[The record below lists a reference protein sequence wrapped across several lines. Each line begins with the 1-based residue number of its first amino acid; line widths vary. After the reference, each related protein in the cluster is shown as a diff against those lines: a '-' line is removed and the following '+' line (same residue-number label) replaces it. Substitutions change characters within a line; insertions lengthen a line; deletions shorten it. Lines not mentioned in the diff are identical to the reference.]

1 MFLYHIEGGE
11 KPLIYL
17 NIHHLK
23 FFMEATEIRAAR
35 EALGL
40 TVQDV
45 SKKLGAPYS
54 AVHRWEKGENRPSAK
69 YVAALRDLF
78 DGKQTAVEKS
88 EVDFLKQ
95 RIADLETQL
104 EDQREII
111 NVFKAALETIAKK

>member
-1 MFLYHIEGGE
+1 MC
-11 KPLIYL
+11 L

>member
-1 MFLYHIEGGE
+1 M
-11 KPLIYL
+11 KP
-17 NIHHLK
+17 N
-23 FFMEATEIRAAR
+23 EIREAR
-35 EALGL
+35 MALGL

-69 YVAALRDLF
+69 YIASLRDLF
-78 DGKQTAVEKS
+78 DGKQTAGEKS

-95 RIADLETQL
+95 RIADLEKQL

>member
-1 MFLYHIEGGE
+1 VVQLPTIKKFM
-11 KPLIYL
+11 KPD
-17 NIHHLK
+17 
-23 FFMEATEIRAAR
+23 EIREAR
-35 EALGL
+35 MALGL

-69 YVAALRDLF
+69 YIAALRDLF
-78 DGKQTAVEKS
+78 DGKQTAGEKS

-95 RIADLETQL
+95 RIADLEKQL

>member
-1 MFLYHIEGGE
+1 MNP
-11 KPLIYL
+11 K
-17 NIHHLK
+17 
-23 FFMEATEIRAAR
+23 EIREAR
-35 EALGL
+35 MALGL

-69 YVAALRDLF
+69 YIAALRDLF
-78 DGKQTAVEKS
+78 DGKQTAGEKT

-95 RIADLETQL
+95 RIADLEKQL

>member
-1 MFLYHIEGGE
+1 M
-11 KPLIYL
+11 KP
-17 NIHHLK
+17 N
-23 FFMEATEIRAAR
+23 EIREAR
-35 EALGL
+35 MALGL

-54 AVHRWEKGENRPSAK
+54 AVHRWEKGENSPSAK
-69 YVAALRDLF
+69 YIAALRDLF
-78 DGKQTAVEKS
+78 DGKQTAGEKS

-95 RIADLETQL
+95 RIIDLEKQL

>member
-1 MFLYHIEGGE
+1 M
-11 KPLIYL
+11 KP
-17 NIHHLK
+17 N
-23 FFMEATEIRAAR
+23 EIREAR
-35 EALGL
+35 MALGL

-54 AVHRWEKGENRPSAK
+54 SVHRWEKGENRPSAK
-69 YVAALRDLF
+69 YIAALRDLF
-78 DGKQTAVEKS
+78 DGKQTAGEKS

-95 RIADLETQL
+95 RIADLEKQL

>member
-1 MFLYHIEGGE
+1 M
-11 KPLIYL
+11 KP
-17 NIHHLK
+17 N
-23 FFMEATEIRAAR
+23 EIREAR
-35 EALGL
+35 TALGL

-69 YVAALRDLF
+69 YIAALRDLF
-78 DGKQTAVEKS
+78 DGKQTAAGEKT

-95 RIADLETQL
+95 RIADLEKQL

>member
-1 MFLYHIEGGE
+1 M
-11 KPLIYL
+11 KP
-17 NIHHLK
+17 N
-23 FFMEATEIRAAR
+23 EIREAR
-35 EALGL
+35 MALGL

-69 YVAALRDLF
+69 YIAALRDLF
-78 DGKQTAVEKS
+78 DGKQTAGEKL

-95 RIADLETQL
+95 RIADLEKQL

>member
-1 MFLYHIEGGE
+1 MNP
-11 KPLIYL
+11 K
-17 NIHHLK
+17 
-23 FFMEATEIRAAR
+23 EIREAR
-35 EALGL
+35 MALGL

-54 AVHRWEKGENRPSAK
+54 AVHRWEKGENKPSAK
-69 YVAALRDLF
+69 YIAALRDLF
-78 DGKQTAVEKS
+78 DGKQTAGEKS

-95 RIADLETQL
+95 RIADLEKQL

>member
-1 MFLYHIEGGE
+1 M
-11 KPLIYL
+11 KP
-17 NIHHLK
+17 N
-23 FFMEATEIRAAR
+23 EIREAR
-35 EALGL
+35 MALGL

-69 YVAALRDLF
+69 YIAALRDLF
-78 DGKQTAVEKS
+78 DGKQTAGEKT

-95 RIADLETQL
+95 RIADLEKQL